1 MVSILEKVG
10 QAVKVPVREGEEK
23 ERSRKRKKEIR
34 DQTLFPGI
42 ESEIALAGSRKPRII
57 LKMRQG

>member
-1 MVSILEKVG
+1 MTVYAGSYLPLGIPLY
-10 QAVKVPVREGEEK
+10 VREGEEK

-42 ESEIALAGSRKPRII
+42 ERKV
-57 LKMRQG
+57 KD